1 MAQNLVMFDP
11 ADNEWCVVCRIGS
24 IGDTSKSVVA
34 FYKTR
39 DEANEAAA
47 SLREKINIPV
57 NIQIFQYSYAKDEM
71 DILKLLLLDGIDIAI
86 KYMVG

>member
-1 MAQNLVMFDP
+1 MAQNLVLFDP
-11 ADNEWCVVCRIGS
+11 SDNEWCVICRIGS
-24 IGDTSKSVVA
+24 IEDTPKITVA

-47 SLREKINIPV
+47 SLREKIDIPV

-71 DILKLLLLDGIDIAI
+71 DVLKLLLLDGIDIAI
-86 KYMVG
+86 KYVVG

>member
-1 MAQNLVMFDP
+1 MARNLVMSDP

-24 IGDTSKSVVA
+24 IGDTPKTVVA

-39 DEANEAAA
+39 DEANAAAA

-71 DILKLLLLDGIDIAI
+71 DILKLLLLDGIDFAI
-86 KYMVG
+86 KYMIG

>member
-1 MAQNLVMFDP
+1 MARNLVMFDP
-11 ADNEWCVVCRIGS
+11 ADNEWCVICRVGS
-24 IGDTSKSVVA
+24 IGDTPKVVVA

-47 SLREKINIPV
+47 SLREKIDAPV

-71 DILKLLLLDGIDIAI
+71 DILNLLLLDGIDFVA
-86 KYMVG
+86 KYMAG

>member
-11 ADNEWCVVCRIGS
+11 AANEWCVVCRIGS
-24 IGDTSKSVVA
+24 MGDTPKTTVA
-34 FYKTR
+34 FYKTQ

-47 SLREKINIPV
+47 SLREKIDIPV
-57 NIQIFQYSYAKDEM
+57 NIQIFKYSYAKDEM

>member
-24 IGDTSKSVVA
+24 IGDTVKHTVA

-47 SLREKINIPV
+47 NLREKIDLPV
-57 NIQIFQYSYAKDEM
+57 TIQIFQYSYAKDEM
-71 DILKLLLLDGIDIAI
+71 DILKLLLLDGIDMAI
-86 KYMVG
+86 KYIVG